1 MASAST
7 VTVSTFRTALREAG
21 DAPSDLAA
29 ALGPEV
35 PSLAVEIVREI
46 RGSVGDFGELPERTS
61 HGRVVAAV
69 ERTLHQFIDQ
79 IANPRGTSDQGIRVY
94 RRIGREAYR
103 TGTGLDA
110 LQSAYRVG
118 ARVAWRR
125 IAEAGRR
132 AGWSAETMSRLAEAV
147 FAYVEELAEHSVQGH
162 AQAGRKSADRL
173 TAIRGKLLELVLA
186 GLDAEQADT
195 LADLAHEARWRIPAT
210 VACVAVAP
218 DDRAEPHLPPAVAED
233 VLADLTRKDAC
244 LVVPDPDAPGR
255 HEMLARAL
263 RGSPF
268 AIGPSVP
275 LARAAVSHRLAL
287 QTLSL
292 MRRGI
297 IAFDRYVLCSDELP
311 TLVLFRNEDV
321 IALMAKRLDEP
332 LATLKPPQ
340 RARLTETLHAWI
352 VTGGRVPRIA
362 ESLHVHAQTVRYRL
376 RRLHDLFGDDME
388 DADWKFEM
396 EMVLRAKS
404 LAGNRK

>member
-7 VTVSTFRTALREAG
+7 VTVSTFRTALRDAG
-21 DAPSDLAA
+21 DAPPDLVS

-35 PSLAVEIVREI
+35 PSLAIEIVREI
-46 RGSVGDFGELPERTS
+46 RESVDDFGDLPEQAPRS
-61 HGRVVAAV
+61 RVVATV

-79 IANPRGTSDQGIRVY
+79 IANPAGTNDHCISVY
-94 RRIGREAYR
+94 RRIGREAYE

-125 IAEAGRR
+125 IADAGRR

-162 AQAGRKSADRL
+162 AQAGGNTTDRV
-173 TAIRGKLLELVLA
+173 TALRAKLLELVLA
-186 GLDAEQADT
+186 GPNAEQADT
-195 LADLAHEARWRIPAT
+195 LAGLAREARWRIPAT

-218 DDRAEPHLPPAVAED
+218 AERAEPHLPPAVAED
-233 VLADLTRKDAC
+233 VLADLGRQDAC

-263 RGSPF
+263 RDSPF
-268 AIGPSVP
+268 AVGPSVP
-275 LARAAVSHRLAL
+275 LARAAASHRLAV

-311 TLVLFRNEDV
+311 TLVLFRDEDV
-321 IALMAKRLDEP
+321 IALMAERLDER
-332 LATLKPPQ
+332 LAPLKPPQ
-340 RARLTETLHAWI
+340 RARLTETLQAWI

-362 ESLHVHAQTVRYRL
+362 ELLHVHVQTVRYRL
-376 RRLHDLFGDDME
+376 RRLHELFGDDLD
-388 DADWKFEM
+388 DADWKFGM

-404 LAGNRK
+404 LTGSRE